1 MADTTKKATDT
12 RRPSESS
19 EKTSKKKTLAKVTKL
34 FWVALGILIFLLI
47 LSIVILSAKMYKY
60 VKLVDEGRIVEISVN
75 NDEELQLFSAE
86 YKNDLKETIIK
97 SATGDPVV
105 APGAKDTY
113 TVRLQNKENVALDY
127 IMKPKVTCGGVD
139 SIPIEFRLFAPDG
152 SCLTG
157 GYSDEG
163 WVTAEELNDIT
174 IEAVTLSRGSAD
186 NYEFEWKWPFER
198 GDDAGDTILG
208 NGIDGKSPWI
218 DVKMEISASVNNSKD
233 ANGGFFGFGEYNTF
247 WWWIFFILLLIAIIL
262 LILSL
267 IHKKDKEPEPVVVY
281 APAPTPAPAPEP
293 VPVPVVTPVVTPK
306 KKDKGF
312 VGKMAYVNIDTLVDV
327 FNNGDTITLKILKEK
342 GLVDEKATQVKIL
355 ARNDMVLN
363 KAFHIETQGIS
374 SQARQKVIA
383 AGGTIKIIDG

>member
-1 MADTTKKATDT
+1 MADTTKKTADT
-12 RRPSESS
+12 GRPSESS

-86 YKNDLKETIIK
+86 YKNDLGETVIK
-97 SATGDPVV
+97 SATGQPVV

-113 TVRLQNKENVALDY
+113 TIRLQNKDKVALDY
-127 IMKPKVTCGGVD
+127 IMKPKVTCGGVGTL
-139 SIPIEFRLFAPDG
+139 PIEFRLFAPDG

-157 GYSDEG
+157 GYSEDD
-163 WVTAEELNDIT
+163 WVTIEELNELSID
-174 IEAVTLSRGSAD
+174 ASTLSRGSSD
-186 NYEFEWKWPFER
+186 EYEFQWRWPFER
-198 GDDAGDTILG
+198 GDDVGDTNFG
-208 NGIDGKSPWI
+208 NGINGESPWI

-233 ANGGFFGFGEYNTF
+233 ANGGFFGFGENNPF
-247 WWWIFFILLLIAIIL
+247 WWWVFLILLLIAIIL

-281 APAPTPAPAPEP
+281 APTPAPAPAPEP
-293 VPVPVVTPVVTPK
+293 VPVHVPVHVVTPK
-306 KKDKGF
+306 KKNKGF
-312 VGKMAYVNIDTLVDV
+312 VGKMAYVNIDTLVNV
-327 FNNGDTITLKILKEK
+327 FNNGDVITLKILKEK
-342 GLVDEKATQVKIL
+342 GLVDQSANQVKIL
-355 ARNDMVLN
+355 ARNDMVLD
-363 KAFHIETQGIS
+363 KVFHIETQGIS
-374 SQARQKVIA
+374 AQARQKVIA